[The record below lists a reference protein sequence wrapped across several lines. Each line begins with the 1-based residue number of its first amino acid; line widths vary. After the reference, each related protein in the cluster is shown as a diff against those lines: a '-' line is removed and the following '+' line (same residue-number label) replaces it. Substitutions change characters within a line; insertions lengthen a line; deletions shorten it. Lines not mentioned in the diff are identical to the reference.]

1 MTKETI
7 GFIGLG
13 ALGLPVAHNLLRAG
27 YPLKVYNRTAAKAE
41 PLVAQGAQRGDSPA
55 EVLTPGG
62 IVVSL
67 VFDGGALEQVVAS
80 EGFLEGLGKG
90 SVHLVMSTIAPATAR
105 KLADLHAQYGCAYV
119 DAPVFGGPEA
129 AAARLLW
136 SCMSGPTEAK
146 QRVRPLI
153 DALAQGSFDF
163 GETIGAATIVKLSG
177 NFLIGAAAQ
186 AMSEALS
193 MAKRQGVDPFA
204 VINMLTQTLFNAPIY
219 QSYGQRLAAN
229 PEGFSFGSPIGQ
241 KDLGLFRRAAEEK
254 DLPTPLA
261 SLFGQLRVRN

>member
-1 MTKETI
+1 MTKESI

-13 ALGLPVAHNLLRAG
+13 ALGFPIAQNLLRAG

-41 PLVAQGAQRGDSPA
+41 PLVAQGARRVDSPA

-67 VFDGGALEQVVAS
+67 VFDGADLEEIVAS

-90 SVHLVMSTIAPATAR
+90 SVHLVMSTIAPVTAR
-105 KLADLHAQYGCAYV
+105 KLADLHARHGCTYV
-119 DAPVFGGPEA
+119 DGPVFGRPEA
-129 AAARLLW
+129 AAARQLW
-136 SCMSGPTEAK
+136 SCVSGPAEAK
-146 QRVRPLI
+146 RRVRPLL
-153 DALAQGSFDF
+153 DVLAQGSFDF
-163 GETIGAATIVKLSG
+163 GERIGAATIVKLSG

-204 VINMLTQTLFNAPIY
+204 VIDMLTQTLFNAPIY
-219 QSYGQRLAAN
+219 RTYGQRLASD
-229 PEGFSFGSPIGQ
+229 PEGFSFGNPIAQ
-241 KDLGLFRRAAEEK
+241 KDLGLFLGSAGEK

-261 SLFGQLRVRN
+261 RLLEELRKQN